1 MDAIVVDPPRR
12 GLDKE
17 IIKTIAKTKIKKIV
31 YISCNPQTLARDIKR
46 FQEKGYKLEK
56 IKGCDMFSE
65 TMHVEVIT
73 LLSKLDSKKY
83 ISVELPMDDMD
94 LTSAESKATYKQIQ
108 NYVLEKFGFKV
119 STLYIAQVK
128 KKHGLEVREHYN
140 ISKNE
145 KQKIPKCP
153 IEKEEA
159 ILDALKHFKMVYY

>member
-1 MDAIVVDPPRR
+1 MCC
-12 GLDKE
+12 
-17 IIKTIAKTKIKKIV
+17 IAKGKNLCYNLI
-31 YISCNPQTLARDIKR
+31 RKR
-46 FQEKGYKLEK
+46 AWHQVNKWCIRPWVRNYKASAKVILRLSG
-56 IKGCDMFSE
+56 IFFAAS
-65 TMHVEVIT
+65 THVETIV

-145 KQKIPKCP
+145 NQKVPQCS

-159 ILDALKHFKMVYY
+159 ILDALKHFKMLYY

>member
-1 MDAIVVDPPRR
+1 MEYGEDVIITAPIPTYQDFIRILCLLELKDSKKFSLDNDEYVETIV
-12 GLDKE
+12 
-17 IIKTIAKTKIKKIV
+17 
-31 YISCNPQTLARDIKR
+31 
-46 FQEKGYKLEK
+46 
-56 IKGCDMFSE
+56 
-65 TMHVEVIT
+65 
-73 LLSKLDSKKY
+73 LLSKLDSKNY

-145 KQKIPKCP
+145 NQKVPQCS

-159 ILDALKHFKMVYY
+159 ILDALKHFKML